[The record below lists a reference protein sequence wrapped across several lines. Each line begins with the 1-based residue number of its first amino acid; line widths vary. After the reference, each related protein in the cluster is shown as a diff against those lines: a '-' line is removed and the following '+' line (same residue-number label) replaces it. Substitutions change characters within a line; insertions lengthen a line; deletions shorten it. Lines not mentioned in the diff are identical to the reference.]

1 MRLTIF
7 VRPQIH
13 SAELSDNDFLRSIEP
28 SAAQLTGATHRRN
41 SQRNSTTMEPAA
53 SSTTTFP
60 LGGGSIYQPLHLQ
73 SVPSRPTSAR
83 GTPRQSLRLQV
94 RTLEGEAWWLTTDP
108 LSTWLSI
115 CLLYT
120 SPSPRDS

>member
-1 MRLTIF
+1 
-7 VRPQIH
+7 
-13 SAELSDNDFLRSIEP
+13 
-28 SAAQLTGATHRRN
+28 
-41 SQRNSTTMEPAA
+41 MEPAA

-73 SVPSRPTSAR
+73 SVPPRPTSAR

-115 CLLYT
+115 KQKIMELRGIDVIMQKLICAGRILQDEATLLDSGFT
-120 SPSPRDS
+120 ERDFLVLVTAKPRPPALI